1 MQRLPLLASISSI
14 ASIASI
20 IFALAGCAGSG
31 GTETAVKA
39 DSSPLPAKSGKS
51 ATFAAKNEFKITVPD
66 GAKSVRAWF
75 AMPQELP
82 EQQIA
87 DWKIDCALPHR
98 IVKDDHGNSIVYVET
113 GAPAPKEI
121 ALVETFRITRH
132 EILGDV
138 DPAHAQPLSDADRA
152 RFAADLAPN
161 ANVQITPAMV
171 ALSKEIV
178 GDEKN
183 PVKAA
188 RKLYDWV
195 LDNIDY
201 WVKDPANKKASP
213 VGSSEYCL
221 TTKTGN
227 CTDFH
232 SLWVALA
239 RSAGIPS
246 RIVYGSIFKPELA
259 GQDKDQ
265 SYHCWPVFYATGIGW
280 ISHDVAVADI
290 FHGTFPLDDANNE
303 KVRLTTASG
312 YAGPDEKLVNWY
324 FGNIDDRRV
333 VWSTGRDL
341 KLDPPQAAGPVNA
354 LPKAYVEVDGAV
366 YGEKSADGKT
376 VQWTRKLTYTE
387 VK

>member
-1 MQRLPLLASISSI
+1 MRRRLLTAATLATL
-14 ASIASI
+14 
-20 IFALAGCAGSG
+20 FGGAGSG
-31 GTETAVKA
+31 GA
-39 DSSPLPAKSGKS
+39 DAAIQSKSTPAPAPAPAKPGKS
-51 ATFAAKNEFKITVPD
+51 AAFAAKNEFQLTIPD

-75 AMPQELP
+75 ALPQELP
-82 EQQIA
+82 EQQVA
-87 DWKIDCALPHR
+87 DLKIECALPHR
-98 IVKDDHGNSIVYVET
+98 VVKDDHGNATLYVEASPP
-113 GAPAPKEI
+113 GAKEI
-121 ALVETFRITRH
+121 KLVETFRLTRK
-132 EILGDV
+132 EIAGDV
-138 DPAHAQPLSDADRA
+138 DPAHAQPLSAADREK
-152 RFAADLAPN
+152 FAADLAAN
-161 ANVQITPAMV
+161 ANVQITPAIV

-188 RKLYDWV
+188 RKIYDWV

-213 VGSSEYCL
+213 VGSAEYCL

-239 RSAGIPS
+239 RAAGIPS

-290 FHGTFPLDDANNE
+290 FHGTFPLNEANSE

-312 YAGPDEKLVNWY
+312 YAGPDEKLVDWY
-324 FGNIDDRRV
+324 FGNLDDRRV

-341 KLDPPQAAGPVNA
+341 RLDPPQTAGPVNA
-354 LPKAYVEVDGAV
+354 LPKAYVEVDGAP

>member
-1 MQRLPLLASISSI
+1 
-14 ASIASI
+14 
-20 IFALAGCAGSG
+20 
-31 GTETAVKA
+31 
-39 DSSPLPAKSGKS
+39 
-51 ATFAAKNEFKITVPD
+51 
-66 GAKSVRAWF
+66 
-75 AMPQELP
+75 
-82 EQQIA
+82 
-87 DWKIDCALPHR
+87 
-98 IVKDDHGNSIVYVET
+98 
-113 GAPAPKEI
+113 
-121 ALVETFRITRH
+121 
-132 EILGDV
+132 
-138 DPAHAQPLSDADRA
+138 
-152 RFAADLAPN
+152 
-161 ANVQITPAMV
+161 
-171 ALSKEIV
+171 
-178 GDEKN
+178 
-183 PVKAA
+183 VKAA
-188 RKLYDWV
+188 RKIYDWV

-232 SLWVALA
+232 SLWVALG

-259 GQDKDQ
+259 GKDSDQ

-280 ISHDVAVADI
+280 ISQDVAVADI
-290 FHGTFPLDDANNE
+290 FHGTFPLNDANAE

-312 YAGPDEKLVNWY
+312 YSGPDEKLVNWY

-354 LPKAYVEVDGAV
+354 LPKAYVEVDGV
-366 YGEKSADGKT
+366 VFGEKSADGKT

-387 VK
+387 AK